1 MKKEVTAL
9 NNTVEELGDAVTDTV
24 AVTIPV
30 VVQIVNI
37 PWVVVRTFTEE
48 TSGLVDGIVGY

>member
-1 MKKEVTAL
+1 MKEEVIEL

-30 VVQIVNI
+30 IVQIVNI
-37 PWVVVRTFTEE
+37 PWVIVRAVTEE
-48 TSGLVDGIVGY
+48 TSGLVDGIVG